1 MDLQC
6 VFMNFGEF
14 VYNFIYKNKEVI
26 SFMLNAKIKILQGD
40 NSFQTGKVYDIKDGR
55 IWDAVTLCKQT
66 YPIPSTFG
74 KGFSSEDDVRVY
86 FANSSVRSDIIHS
99 IMPGVDISNHPFV
112 TGYSSE
118 GIEFEFV

>member
-1 MDLQC
+1 
-6 VFMNFGEF
+6 
-14 VYNFIYKNKEVI
+14 
-26 SFMLNAKIKILQGD
+26 MLNAKIKISRGD
-40 NSFQTGKVYDIKDGR
+40 KSFQTGKIYEIKDGR
-55 IWDAVTLCKQT
+55 IWDAVTLCRKP

-74 KGFSSEDDVRVY
+74 KGFTSEDDVRVY
-86 FANSSVRSDIIHS
+86 FADSSVRSDIIHS